1 MIPSF
6 SVRIPLSKVGPI
18 AQSVEQ
24 RTFNPWVDGS
34 SPSGPTINMF
44 TFLFCS
50 CRFSWASDDQRIELC
65 LPYQIHKSLVVTF
78 NLDVFYQRGPEMN
91 ESSWSKYQ
99 SDLSGALF
107 GVSLPNI
114 ESALAI
120 FREIADTDRTIWVIG
135 NGGSAATASHFCVDL
150 SKGCATRIQKTIRAL
165 PLMDLVPI
173 QSAWSNDESYVM
185 ALELSLRNFARVG
198 DILFVISGSGNS
210 VNVLNAL
217 KAAKELGV
225 YTIGLTGFGGGQVS
239 NLVDLEI
246 NAPSTDMQIIED
258 AHHAICHYI
267 SRQI

>member
-1 MIPSF
+1 M
-6 SVRIPLSKVGPI
+6 GPI

-34 SPSGPTINMF
+34 SPSGPTINL
-44 TFLFCS
+44 FLFYS
-50 CRFSWASDDQRIELC
+50 VLVGFHRDIDEPRIESS
-65 LPYQIHKSLVVTF
+65 LPYQIHKSCVVTF
-78 NLDVFYQRGPEMN
+78 NLDLLYQRGPEMN
-91 ESSWSKYQ
+91 QSSWSKYQ

-150 SKGCATRIQKTIRAL
+150 SKGCAMRIQKTIRAL

-173 QSAWSNDESYVM
+173 QSAWSNDESYVK

-198 DILFVISGSGNS
+198 DILFAISGSGNS
-210 VNVLNAL
+210 INILNAL
-217 KAAKELGV
+217 KATKELGV
-225 YTIGLTGFGGGQVS
+225 YTIGLTGFGGGQMS

-246 NAPSTDMQIIED
+246 NVPSTDMQIIED